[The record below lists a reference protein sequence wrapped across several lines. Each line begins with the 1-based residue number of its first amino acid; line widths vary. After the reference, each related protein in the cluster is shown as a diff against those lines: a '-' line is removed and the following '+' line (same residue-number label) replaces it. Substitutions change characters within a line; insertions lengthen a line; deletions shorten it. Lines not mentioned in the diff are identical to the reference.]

1 MSTTT
6 STYNIAQ
13 EASSSTSVIAQ
24 PQPAATQPEHGSSS
38 PTRNPTDAFFGYTFS
53 TSVTESRH
61 DRRISSSD
69 VDLELGMAYET
80 SPDIAPPPYVEP
92 PEYTKSAE
100 PITLAKY
107 LFKFGF
113 LFPLFWVMGAFIL
126 ITPLRAPDEDVTDPT
141 SPHAWLPEKTEA
153 EKAAVISHLRKAEV
167 KWAWRCL
174 FALLIVTFFGVTAGV
189 TIWAV
194 LRR

>member
-6 STYNIAQ
+6 STHNIVQ
-13 EASSSTSVIAQ
+13 EASPFPSIVAP

-38 PTRNPTDAFFGYTFS
+38 PTRNPTDALFGYTFS
-53 TSVTESRH
+53 ASVAESRH

-69 VDLELGMAYET
+69 VDLELGIAYET

-113 LFPLFWVMGAFIL
+113 LFPPFWILGALIL
-126 ITPLRAPDEDVTDPT
+126 ISPLRAPDEDINDPT

-153 EKAAVISHLRKAEV
+153 EKAAVISHLRKAEL

-174 FALLIVTFFGVTAGV
+174 FALLVVTLFGVAAGV

-194 LRR
+194 LRT